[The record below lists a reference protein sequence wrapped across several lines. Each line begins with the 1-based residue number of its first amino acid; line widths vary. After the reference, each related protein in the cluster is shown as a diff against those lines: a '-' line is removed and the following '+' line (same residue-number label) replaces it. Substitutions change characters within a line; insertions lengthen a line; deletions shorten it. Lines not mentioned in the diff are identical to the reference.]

1 MVTIDN
7 LPDEVL
13 LRILSYVQSM
23 RDLAALAIQCRSFHR
38 VCDMATR
45 RQYRRIRLRSPGDL
59 QLGFA
64 MLLSILRRPR
74 LGIYVRHIEI
84 NRPPLKRRSYEKGT
98 HDVTM
103 SLDEDD
109 LERLRVAIRRAGFRG
124 EEEDTVM
131 NMLLQKQQAD
141 EPRRR

>member
-1 MVTIDN
+1 M
-7 LPDEVL
+7 
-13 LRILSYVQSM
+13 
-23 RDLAALAIQCRSFHR
+23 
-38 VCDMATR
+38 
-45 RQYRRIRLRSPGDL
+45 
-59 QLGFA
+59 
-64 MLLSILRRPR
+64 
-74 LGIYVRHIEI
+74 
-84 NRPPLKRRSYEKGT
+84 
-98 HDVTM
+98 M